1 MRVMNGRLG
10 NLVRS
15 PLMRNNYLNNGEPKR
30 PRRHSSGGGE
40 EMPRAV
46 QFDESSEQYRCLC
59 GCFHVKTGAY
69 VIASLELLL
78 ILMFFLNSLLV
89 LIQQRDDLDSSS
101 GANTTLWGGARF
113 VRTAF
118 TIECVSLA
126 LALASVLLLFV
137 GLGLNSAPMLVP
149 HLIVQCISLLCL
161 FLILIVGTIALITDL
176 SSFYR
181 LINVVPFNE
190 YPGQPTVAFSA
201 ETSARVY
208 AMLSLYFATFL
219 LECWFLRII
228 YNCNRYFNERRKYM
242 RYCLAYS
249 TPLKTLYSAR

>member
-1 MRVMNGRLG
+1 MDTELYTCAFTFTCPVG
-10 NLVRS
+10 
-15 PLMRNNYLNNGEPKR
+15 
-30 PRRHSSGGGE
+30 
-40 EMPRAV
+40 
-46 QFDESSEQYRCLC
+46 
-59 GCFHVKTGAY
+59 
-69 VIASLELLL
+69 LELLL